1 MQVMTQSQLAGEAPA
16 FVVIHTT
23 SHEGG
28 GLWNRDVSSPWLS
41 WFGCE
46 KLALH

>member
-1 MQVMTQSQLAGEAPA
+1 MHVVKESQLAVEAPSC
-16 FVVIHTT
+16 VVIHTT

-28 GLWNRDVSSPWLS
+28 GLWNRVMSSPWLS